1 MASAG
6 QRCAGCYGG
15 IGRLEAAFSSE
26 CAHTFH
32 PLCVSGAHTCPSCS
46 AFWSFTPTFQ
56 PSPFQP
62 QPARMPPPVRHDA
75 AAASR
80 SACGVCKC
88 AFVYGSPTFTSEC
101 QHRFHLACA
110 TGSVCPVCNA
120 RWPYQ
125 VSCYPYLHPY
135 QFPPPPPM
143 PRPMPMWTS
152 PFVDQPSP
160 AVYDDDEPLEP
171 LAAQGAPLDDWD
183 LVQDAANGG
192 GRLVLDAHCEH
203 PAVARGEPHDS
214 FVVLV
219 HAKAPGAA
227 TAAAAEQTRTPLD
240 LVTVL
245 DVSGSMTGRKIALLK
260 KAMDFVVD
268 QLGPADR
275 LSVVAFSTDA
285 RRPIPLTR
293 MSDAGK
299 VKAKGAVQLLMANGG
314 TNILK
319 GLTEA
324 AKVLDGRRHKNAV
337 ASVILLSD
345 GQDTYNLGGGGGG
358 YGYGS
363 VSYSKNYRALVP
375 GSLLSGAGHRS
386 TPVHTFGFGGDHD
399 SSAMHTIAEETG
411 GTFSFIEDEKVVQ
424 DSFAQCI
431 GGLLSVVL
439 QEALITV
446 KCVHPV
452 RVRAVKSGRYDSS
465 IDAYA
470 RSASVDVGE
479 LYADEERRFL
489 LLVDVPKAGDAD
501 EVTQI
506 MKVTCT
512 YRDTSTGQVV
522 DVAGEDVA
530 VQRPVEVAKDQQP
543 SMEVAREKFR
553 AEATEDIAAA
563 RAAAERGEYA
573 EAARIL
579 DRRQEALLPALADD
593 ARCKAL
599 VEELRELSTRVASR
613 REYEKSGRACIL
625 TGYSSHAQQRAAS
638 ACVAGAGGGY
648 RCPPPPGGAG
658 GMGMGGAASVFG
670 FGAAGAYATPAMQMM
685 VGASRQVR
693 EQQQQQ
699 PATLKR
705 KSGSDGVN

>member
-15 IGRLEAAFSSE
+15 IGRSEAAFSSE

-32 PLCVSGAHTCPSCS
+32 PLCVSGAHSCPSCS
-46 AFWSFTPTFQ
+46 A
-56 PSPFQP
+56 
-62 QPARMPPPVRHDA
+62 
-75 AAASR
+75 
-80 SACGVCKC
+80 
-88 AFVYGSPTFTSEC
+88 
-101 QHRFHLACA
+101 
-110 TGSVCPVCNA
+110 
-120 RWPYQ
+120 
-125 VSCYPYLHPY
+125 
-135 QFPPPPPM
+135 
-143 PRPMPMWTS
+143 PMPMWTS

-171 LAAQGAPLDDWD
+171 LAAPLDD
-183 LVQDAANGG
+183 DAANGG

-227 TAAAAEQTRTPLD
+227 TAAAAEQARTPLD

-245 DVSGSMTGRKIALLK
+245 DVSGSMTDLKIAL
-260 KAMDFVVD
+260 
-268 QLGPADR
+268 
-275 LSVVAFSTDA
+275 
-285 RRPIPLTR
+285 
-293 MSDAGK
+293 AGK
-299 VKAKGAVQLLMANGG
+299 VKAKDAVQLLMADGG

-345 GQDTYNLGGGGGG
+345 GQDTYNLGGGG

-375 GSLLSGAGHRS
+375 GSLLSSAGHRS
-386 TPVHTFGFGGDHD
+386 TPIHTFGFGGDHD

-411 GTFSFIEDEKVVQ
+411 GTFSFIEDETVVQ

-431 GGLLSVVL
+431 GGLLSVVV

-489 LLVDVPKAGDAD
+489 LLVDVPKAGEAD

-512 YRDTSTGQVV
+512 YRDTATGQVV

-553 AEATEDIAAA
+553 VEATEDIAAA
-563 RAAAERGEYA
+563 RAAAERGEYT

-699 PATLKR
+699 QPSTLKR
-705 KSGSDGVN
+705 KSGSDGGN

>member
-32 PLCVSGAHTCPSCS
+32 PLCVSGAHSCPSCS

-56 PSPFQP
+56 LSPLHP
-62 QPARMPPPVRHDA
+62 QPARMPTVHHG
-75 AAASR
+75 AAAS
-80 SACGVCKC
+80 
-88 AFVYGSPTFTSEC
+88 
-101 QHRFHLACA
+101 RFHLACV

-125 VSCYPYLHPY
+125 VSSYPYLHPY
-135 QFPPPPPM
+135 QFPPPPPL
-143 PRPMPMWTS
+143 PRPMPMWAS
-152 PFVDQPSP
+152 AFVDQPSAAYP
-160 AVYDDDEPLEP
+160 PHGAAVYDDDEPLEP

-203 PAVARGEPHDS
+203 PAVARGEPHDN

-245 DVSGSMTGRKIALLK
+245 DVSGSMTGDKIALLK
-260 KAMDFVVD
+260 KAMEFVVD

-285 RRPIPLTR
+285 RRLIPLTR

-299 VKAKGAVQLLMANGG
+299 VKAKGAVQLLIAGGG

-345 GQDTYNLGGGGGG
+345 GQDTYNLGGGGYNLGGGG
-358 YGYGS
+358 YSYGS
-363 VSYSKNYRALVP
+363 VSCSKNYRALVP

-386 TPVHTFGFGGDHD
+386 TPIHTFGFGGDHD

-411 GTFSFIEDEKVVQ
+411 DTFSFIEDETVVQ

-431 GGLLSVVL
+431 GGLLSVVV
-439 QEALITV
+439 QDALITV

-489 LLVDVPKAGDAD
+489 LLVDVPKAGEAD

-512 YRDTSTGQVV
+512 YRDTATWQVV

-553 AEATEDIAAA
+553 VEATEDIAAA

-638 ACVAGAGGGY
+638 ACVAGAVGGY

-658 GMGMGGAASVFG
+658 GMGGAASVFG

-685 VGASRQVR
+685 VGASRRVR
-693 EQQQQQ
+693 EQQQQ
-699 PATLKR
+699 PSTLKR
-705 KSGSDGVN
+705 KSGSDGGN